1 MLQFKLHKK
10 LTIILSS
17 LKYRYRGK
25 AVVNSCE
32 FIFLDLF
39 IGLHNILLLYII
51 YGLLDDSA
59 RKNLPAMQET
69 WFSPW
74 VGNIPWRREWQLT
87 STFLAG
93 EFHGQRSLVGY
104 STWGRKESDMIEWP
118 ALTVYLNFKFYWVSY
133 NLHGNLTY
141 AESWGNFLMFL

>member
-51 YGLLDDSA
+51 YVLLDDSA

-104 STWGRKESDMIEWP
+104 STWGHRVGTQLS
-118 ALTVYLNFKFYWVSY
+118 N
-133 NLHGNLTY
+133 
-141 AESWGNFLMFL
+141 